1 MSKTERKNQIMATN
15 YTEKIAS
22 IEEQITQLK
31 NRERE
36 LLQKSRSQE
45 RKARTRRLI
54 ERGAI
59 IESLIPDTDTLTGEQ
74 FKSLIEKTLS
84 TEQTRRALAEIKKQD
99 SGTPAQKHA
108 VAEQTTDEDGID
120 EDTDGAGETG

>member
-1 MSKTERKNQIMATN
+1 MATD
-15 YTEKIAS
+15 YTEKITS
-22 IEEQITQLK
+22 IEEQIAQLK
-31 NRERE
+31 NRQRE
-36 LLQKSRSQE
+36 LLQKSRTQE

-74 FKSLIEKTLS
+74 FKSLIEKILS

-99 SGTPAQKHA
+99 SGTPVQKHA
-108 VAEQTTDEDGID
+108 VAEQTTDEDGIG
-120 EDTDGAGETG
+120 EDTDGAGGTG